1 MKEKQLEETL
11 RLLYHLQKVDS
22 NLDDVEELKG
32 DLPEKVRHFT
42 AEVEELN
49 EKIKAKQSFID
60 EFVATRNKADNDIKD
75 FEEKLKKYKEQQYQV
90 RNNKEYDAI
99 TKEIDFAEES
109 IKTLT
114 TQFEDFENQMSVAKL
129 ELEEYQT
136 RLAELNEILKE
147 KTEELNVVSQET
159 EEEELKF
166 KHEREKIVAR
176 LDKEMFVRYTKI
188 RSGRGKAVST
198 IRKNSCSGCGNRVPP
213 QHIMEIRQNDKI
225 YLCQH
230 CGRIIVSDELAQT
243 ANAVR

>member
-1 MKEKQLEETL
+1 LEETL

-32 DLPEKVRHFT
+32 DLPETVKNLK
-42 AEVEELN
+42 EEIAAVK
-49 EKIKAKQSFID
+49 EKADAKQKFID
-60 EFVATRNKADNDIKD
+60 DFVSSRNAADNDIKD

-109 IKTLT
+109 VKSLSK
-114 TQFEDFENQMSVAKL
+114 QFEDFENQMSVAKL

-136 RLAELNEILKE
+136 NLNELNETLKE
-147 KTEELNVVSQET
+147 KSEELSVVSKET
-159 EEEELKF
+159 EDEELKYN
-166 KHEREKIVAR
+166 HEREKIVAR
-176 LDKEMFVRYTKI
+176 LNKEILSRYEKI
-188 RSGRGKAVST
+188 RTGRGKAVST
-198 IRKNSCSGCGNRVPP
+198 IRKQSCSGCGNRVPP
-213 QHIMEIRQNDKI
+213 QHIMEIRRNDKI

-243 ANAVR
+243 VNAAK